1 MACWDSH
8 VLTSTQI
15 IAIDGGI
22 TTVKMD
28 DGGSVRNVPSV
39 KVKASG
45 CPGVPHVG
53 TNDSL
58 PGEGDGA
65 YSYSYSYDVLDACAE
80 EVGFQDCLVNAVLAG
95 KMTQEKIKAAVEAV
109 TNDFNDKY
117 EDDDPFTAVT
127 CEEFQQDPKFA
138 EQCGS
143 WTLGQCDAEYK
154 EWVAVWKFSASM
166 ASRPIFDV
174 HAGGSAASPPRSSL
188 KISRIL
194 IRSTARSTATP

>member
-1 MACWDSH
+1 M
-8 VLTSTQI
+8 TSTQI
-15 IAIDGGI
+15 TAINGGI
-22 TTVKMD
+22 TTVKL

-53 TNDSL
+53 TNDVP
-58 PGEGDGA
+58 PGEGDCS
-65 YSYSYSYDVLDACAE
+65 YSYSYSYDVLDACGDE
-80 EVGFQDCLVNAVLAG
+80 TGFKDCLDNAVLAG
-95 KMTQEKIKAAVEAV
+95 KVTQDEVDAAGDAV
-109 TNDFNDKY
+109 SSGFE
-117 EDDDPFTAVT
+117 EDDDWDPTTDT
-127 CEEFQQDPKFA
+127 CEDYQKWPLFA

-154 EWVAVWKFSASM
+154 EWVAVWKFPSM
-166 ASRPIFDV
+166 AWHPIFDV
-174 HAGGSAASPPRSSL
+174 HAGGSAAASPRSSL

>member
-1 MACWDSH
+1 MFIFTR
-8 VLTSTQI
+8 VQ
-15 IAIDGGI
+15 
-22 TTVKMD
+22 
-28 DGGSVRNVPSV
+28 
-39 KVKASG
+39 
-45 CPGVPHVG
+45 HVG

-58 PGEGDGA
+58 PGEGDDS
-65 YSYSYSYDVLDACAE
+65 YSYSYSYDVLDACADE
-80 EVGFQDCLVNAVLAG
+80 TGFQDCLVNAVLAG
-95 KMTQEKIKAAVEAV
+95 KMTQDKIKAAVEAV

-154 EWVAVWKFSASM
+154 EWVAVWKFPSM
-166 ASRPIFDV
+166 AWHPIFDV
-174 HAGGSAASPPRSSL
+174 HAGGSAAASPRSSL

-194 IRSTARSTATP
+194 IRSTARLTATP